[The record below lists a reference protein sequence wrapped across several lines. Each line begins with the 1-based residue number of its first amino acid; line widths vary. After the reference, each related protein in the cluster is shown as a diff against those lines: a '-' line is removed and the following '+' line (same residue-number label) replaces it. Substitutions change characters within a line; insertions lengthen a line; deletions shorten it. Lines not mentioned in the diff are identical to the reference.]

1 LSAFH
6 ADPRLYLLIDMT
18 KLPRGFSAKATV
30 TALSLCIL
38 ALAALSFTGCAG
50 YQMGS
55 IKPQAYSH
63 IRTISVPTFE
73 NRTLEPR
80 VSVLVTNAVIKQMQ
94 MDGTYQ
100 IATKDQ
106 ADAELRGVITRIE
119 RQQLR
124 SARIDTFTS
133 TELQSYL
140 VVRWALYDPTTGEKL
155 DYSQASDIDENN
167 LENTSGLKVRPGQNI
182 GRTIVFLDPNF
193 QTSERGAIP
202 VAAQKAAEQL
212 VSQLSEG
219 W

>member
-1 LSAFH
+1 MAV
-6 ADPRLYLLIDMT
+6 
-18 KLPRGFSAKATV
+18 V
-30 TALSLCIL
+30 TL
-38 ALAALSFTGCAG
+38 ALVALCLPGCAG

-55 IKPQAYSH
+55 VKPEAYAH
-63 IRTISVPTFE
+63 IRKISVPTFE
-73 NRTLEPR
+73 NKTLEPR
-80 VSVLVTNAVIKQMQ
+80 VSVLMTNAVIKQMQ
-94 MDGTYQ
+94 MDGTYK
-100 IATKDQ
+100 ISTKEK
-106 ADAELRGVITRIE
+106 ADAELRGVIYRIE

-140 VVRWALYDPTTGEKL
+140 IIRWALYDPATGEKL
-155 DYSQASDIDENN
+155 KYSQASDIDENN
-167 LENTSGLKVRPGQNI
+167 VEGTSGLKTRPGQNI

-202 VAAQKAAEQL
+202 VAAQRAAEQL